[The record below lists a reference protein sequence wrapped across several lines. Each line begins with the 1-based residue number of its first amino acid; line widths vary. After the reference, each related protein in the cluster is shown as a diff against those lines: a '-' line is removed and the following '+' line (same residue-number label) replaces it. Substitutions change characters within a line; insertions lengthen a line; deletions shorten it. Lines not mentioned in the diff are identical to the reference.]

1 MNPTDTADLHG
12 VARPR
17 SPSRS
22 RRSAAMPMDRMP
34 PHSLE
39 AEQGVL
45 GCILLSPADCLP
57 ECVQAFRGSNEV
69 FHDLRHRSLF
79 ESMRSLAETGGVIDL
94 ITLSQH
100 LRDRGQLE
108 EVGGLAYLSQLP
120 DTVPSAANLDYY
132 VDIVLEKHLLR
143 RVLEA
148 SDEIAAWVY
157 ENPADVGQLLDRVE
171 RHILE
176 INQDR
181 VGVPENRMREII
193 LKAQE
198 TIQDLFERQGELKGI
213 PSGFRDLDR
222 KYTNGFN
229 GGEMIVVAARPSVG
243 KTSFAMNIAEHV
255 AVARGLPVG
264 VFSLEMSAE
273 SLGLRLLCSRA
284 RVNLSHV
291 RDGFLTESDF
301 RRLTI
306 ASGEL
311 AKAPLF
317 IDDTGGIT
325 ILELRAKARRMKQK
339 YGIALFI
346 VDYLQLVHPENMR
359 LDARHQ
365 EVAEISSG
373 LKEMAKELNVPVIVL
388 SQMNRDYEREPKKR
402 KPRLSDLRESGAIE
416 QDADFVGLLYKTKE
430 EDEADSAPNGQPS
443 EGIQVNLLLAKHR
456 NGPTGEVAL
465 TFIKGYTRFE
475 SALPVGPEDIPAGR
489 K

>member
-1 MNPTDTADLHG
+1 MSLNNTADL
-12 VARPR
+12 RPAVR
-17 SPSRS
+17 QRKPSRT
-22 RRSAAMPMDRMP
+22 RRQTGILRDPGL

-57 ECVQAFRGSNEV
+57 ECIQAFKGCNEV
-69 FHDLRHRSLF
+69 FHDLRNRTIFESIRSLS
-79 ESMRSLAETGGVIDL
+79 ERGAAIDL
-94 ITLSQH
+94 ITVSQH
-100 LRDRGQLE
+100 LRDRGELDG
-108 EVGGLAYLSQLP
+108 VGGVAYVSPLP
-120 DTVPSAANLDYY
+120 DTVPSAANLAYY
-132 VDIVLEKHLLR
+132 VEIVLEKHLLR

-148 SDEIAAWVY
+148 SDEIAKWVQ
-157 ENPADVGQLLDRVE
+157 ESPQDVPQLLDRVE
-171 RHILE
+171 RHILQ

-181 VGVPENRMREII
+181 IGVPENRMVEII
-193 LKAQE
+193 GKAQE

-255 AVARGLPVG
+255 AVAQGLPVG

-284 RVNLSHV
+284 RVNLSNV
-291 RDGFLTESDF
+291 RDGFLTDPDF
-301 RRLTI
+301 RRLVV
-306 ASGEL
+306 ASAEL

-339 YGIALFI
+339 YGIALFV

-373 LKEMAKELNVPVIVL
+373 LKEMAKELKVPVIVL

-416 QDADFVGLLYKTKE
+416 QDSDFVGLLYKPKE
-430 EDEADSAPNGQPS
+430 DDESDTPNARPS
-443 EGIQVNLLLAKHR
+443 EGIQVNLLIAKHR

-465 TFIKGYTRFE
+465 TFMKGYTRFE
-475 SALPVGPEDIPAGR
+475 SAAPVLPEDIPAG
-489 K
+489 KF

>member
-1 MNPTDTADLHG
+1 M
-12 VARPR
+12 
-17 SPSRS
+17 
-22 RRSAAMPMDRMP
+22 
-34 PHSLE
+34 
-39 AEQGVL
+39 
-45 GCILLSPADCLP
+45 LSPADSLP
-57 ECVQAFRGSNEV
+57 ECLQAFKGSNEV
-69 FHDLRHRSLF
+69 FHDLRHRSVF
-79 ESMRSLAETGGVIDL
+79 ESIRSLAEKGAAIDI

-100 LRDRGQLE
+100 LRDRGQLDQIGG
-108 EVGGLAYLSQLP
+108 VGYLSQLA
-120 DTVPSAANLDYY
+120 DTVPSAANLEYY
-132 VDIVLEKHLLR
+132 VGIVLEKHLLR

-148 SDEIAAWVY
+148 ADEIATWVRD
-157 ENPADVGQLLDRVE
+157 NPQDVPQLLDRVE

-176 INQDR
+176 INSDR
-181 VGVPENRMREII
+181 VGVAENRMLDIMRQ
-193 LKAQE
+193 AQA

-229 GGEMIVVAARPSVG
+229 GGEMIVIAARPSVG

-255 AVARGLPVG
+255 AVGRGLPVG

-284 RVNLSHV
+284 RVNLSDV
-291 RDGFLTESDF
+291 REGFLADPDF
-301 RRLTI
+301 RRLAVA
-306 ASGEL
+306 ASAL
-311 AKAPLF
+311 AKAPLY

-339 YGIALFI
+339 YNIALFV

-373 LKEMAKELNVPVIVL
+373 LKEMAKELKVPVIVL

-416 QDADFVGLLYKTKE
+416 QDSDFVGLLYKAKE
-430 EDEADSAPNGQPS
+430 EDENQAANARPA
-443 EGIQVNLLLAKHR
+443 EGIAVNLLIAKHR

-465 TFIKGYTRFE
+465 TFLKGYTRFE
-475 SALPVGPEDIPAGR
+475 SAAPVSDEDVPTMEN
-489 K
+489 

>member
-1 MNPTDTADLHG
+1 MNPNDMADLHG

-17 SPSRS
+17 SLSRN
-22 RRSAAMPMDRMP
+22 RRSAPRP
-34 PHSLE
+34 PERVFPHSLE

-45 GCILLSPADCLP
+45 GCILLSPADSLP
-57 ECVQAFRGSNEV
+57 ECVQAFKGSSEV

-108 EVGGLAYLSQLP
+108 EVGGVAYVSQLP

-143 RVLEA
+143 RVLDA

-255 AVARGLPVG
+255 AVAQGLPVG

-291 RDGFLTESDF
+291 RDGFLTEPDF

-306 ASGEL
+306 ASAEL

-339 YGIALFI
+339 YNIALFVI
-346 VDYLQLVHPENMR
+346 DYLQLVHPENMR

-430 EDEADSAPNGQPS
+430 EDEADTASSSRPA

-489 K
+489 R

>member
-1 MNPTDTADLHG
+1 
-12 VARPR
+12 
-17 SPSRS
+17 
-22 RRSAAMPMDRMP
+22 MPMDRMP

>member
-1 MNPTDTADLHG
+1 MNHNNTATLQHG
-12 VARPR
+12 TSLRSTLRNARPAGKHGDHGL
-17 SPSRS
+17 PQ
-22 RRSAAMPMDRMP
+22 
-34 PHSLE
+34 SLE

-45 GCILLSPADCLP
+45 GCIMLSPADSLP
-57 ECVQAFRGSNEV
+57 ECLQAFKGSNEV
-69 FHDLRHRSLF
+69 FHDLRHRSVF
-79 ESMRSLAETGGVIDL
+79 ESIRSLAEKGAAIDI

-100 LRDRGQLE
+100 LRDRGQLDQIGG
-108 EVGGLAYLSQLP
+108 VGYLSQLA
-120 DTVPSAANLDYY
+120 DTVPSAANLEYY
-132 VDIVLEKHLLR
+132 VGIVLEKHLLR

-148 SDEIAAWVY
+148 ADEIATWVRD
-157 ENPADVGQLLDRVE
+157 NPQDVPQLLDRVE

-176 INQDR
+176 INSDR
-181 VGVPENRMREII
+181 VGVAENRMLDIMRQ
-193 LKAQE
+193 AQA

-229 GGEMIVVAARPSVG
+229 GGEMIVIAARPSVG

-255 AVARGLPVG
+255 AVGRGLPVG

-284 RVNLSHV
+284 RVNLSDV
-291 RDGFLTESDF
+291 REGFLADPDF
-301 RRLTI
+301 RRLAVA
-306 ASGEL
+306 ASAL
-311 AKAPLF
+311 AKAPLY

-339 YGIALFI
+339 YNIALFV

-373 LKEMAKELNVPVIVL
+373 LKEMAKELKVPVIVL

-416 QDADFVGLLYKTKE
+416 QDSDFVGLLYKAKE
-430 EDEADSAPNGQPS
+430 EDENQAANARPA
-443 EGIQVNLLLAKHR
+443 EGIAVNLLIAKHR

-465 TFIKGYTRFE
+465 TFLKGYTRFE
-475 SALPVGPEDIPAGR
+475 SAAPVSDEDVPTMEN
-489 K
+489 